1 MAVLLFQE
9 RMSEDPDVPPSIPM
23 SGGESRVNAEG
34 NPVGGRPRLQI
45 LLVEDNR
52 ADVFLVEEAIKAHGV
67 PAEIHAVE
75 DGAEAVAV
83 IERAEADPDAFFP
96 GIVLLDLNLPKK
108 SGAEVLRLM
117 RQSPR
122 FKTLPVIVL
131 TSSDSIRDRT
141 EVARLGADRY
151 FRKPATYDEFLEVG
165 AVLNEIMAEME
176 EKKGAN

>member
-1 MAVLLFQE
+1 
-9 RMSEDPDVPPSIPM
+9 MSEDSDTPM
-23 SGGESRVNAEG
+23 SVPTSAGEAEVKAAINHPDG
-34 NPVGGRPRLQI
+34 HPRLRI

-67 PAEIHAVE
+67 PAEIHSVE

-83 IERAEADPDAFFP
+83 IERAESDPDAFFP
-96 GIVLLDLNLPKK
+96 GIVVLDLNLPKK

-141 EVARLGADRY
+141 EVARLGANRY
-151 FRKPATYDEFLEVG
+151 FRKPATYDEFLKVG
-165 AVLNEIMAEME
+165 AVLNEMLAEIE
-176 EKKGAN
+176 DRKDTN

>member
-1 MAVLLFQE
+1 MTNPISV
-9 RMSEDPDVPPSIPM
+9 
-23 SGGESRVNAEG
+23 GEPRVNAEMDHR
-34 NPVGGRPRLQI
+34 NGRPRVRI

-83 IERAEADPDAFFP
+83 IERAETDPNAFFP
-96 GIVLLDLNLPKK
+96 GIVVLDLNLPKK

-131 TSSDSIRDRT
+131 TSSDSVRDRT

-165 AVLNEIMAEME
+165 AVLNEMLAEME
-176 EKKGAN
+176 GKN

>member
-1 MAVLLFQE
+1 MTV
-9 RMSEDPDVPPSIPM
+9 PM
-23 SGGESRVNAEG
+23 SVGDPQLGAETEHPG
-34 NPVGGRPRLQI
+34 DRPRLRI

-67 PAEIHAVE
+67 PVEIHAVE

-83 IERAEADPDAFFP
+83 IERAETDPDAFFP
-96 GIVLLDLNLPKK
+96 GIVVLDLNLPKK

-141 EVARLGADRY
+141 EVARLGANRY

-165 AVLNEIMAEME
+165 AVLNEMLAEME
-176 EKKGAN
+176 GKKGTN

>member
-1 MAVLLFQE
+1 MA
-9 RMSEDPDVPPSIPM
+9 IPI
-23 SGGESRVNAEG
+23 SAGEPQVNAETD
-34 NPVGGRPRLQI
+34 PSGGRSRLRI

-67 PAEIHAVE
+67 PVEIHAVE

-83 IERAEADPDAFFP
+83 IERAETDPDAFFP
-96 GIVLLDLNLPKK
+96 GIVVLDLNLPKK

-165 AVLNEIMAEME
+165 AVLNEMLAEME
-176 EKKGAN
+176 SKKGAN

>member
-1 MAVLLFQE
+1 MAALPFHE
-9 RMSEDPDVPPSIPM
+9 KMSEDPDIPM
-23 SGGESRVNAEG
+23 TVPMRAGEPQVSAETDPPAGRSRL
-34 NPVGGRPRLQI
+34 RI

-67 PAEIHAVE
+67 PVEIHAVE

-83 IERAEADPDAFFP
+83 IERAETDPDAFFP
-96 GIVLLDLNLPKK
+96 GIVVLDLNLPKK

-165 AVLNEIMAEME
+165 AVLNEMLAEME
-176 EKKGAN
+176 GKKGTN

>member
-1 MAVLLFQE
+1 
-9 RMSEDPDVPPSIPM
+9 MSEDPDAPM
-23 SGGESRVNAEG
+23 SVPISAGEPRVDAERDR
-34 NPVGGRPRLQI
+34 PGGRPRFRI

-52 ADVFLVEEAIKAHGV
+52 ADVFLVEEALKAHGV
-67 PAEIHAVE
+67 PADIHAVE

-83 IERAEADPDAFFP
+83 IERAESDPDAFFP
-96 GIVLLDLNLPKK
+96 GIVVLDLNLPKK

-141 EVARLGADRY
+141 EVARLGANRY

-165 AVLNEIMAEME
+165 AVLNEMLAEIE
-176 EKKGAN
+176 DKKGTN

>member
-1 MAVLLFQE
+1 
-9 RMSEDPDVPPSIPM
+9 MSDDPDTPMAIPM
-23 SGGESRVNAEG
+23 SAGEARAKAEL
-34 NPVGGRPRLQI
+34 NHSSGRPRLRI

-52 ADVFLVEEAIKAHGV
+52 ADIFLVEEAIKAHGV
-67 PAEIHAVE
+67 PVEVHAVE

-83 IERAEADPDAFFP
+83 IQRAETDPDAFFP
-96 GIVLLDLNLPKK
+96 GIVVLDLNLPKK

-131 TSSDSIRDRT
+131 TSSDSVRDRT

-165 AVLNEIMAEME
+165 AVLNEMLAEME
-176 EKKGAN
+176 GKKGKH

>member
-1 MAVLLFQE
+1 MT
-9 RMSEDPDVPPSIPM
+9 IPM
-23 SGGESRVNAEG
+23 SVEPRVNAEMDHRSG
-34 NPVGGRPRLQI
+34 SPRVRI

-52 ADVFLVEEAIKAHGV
+52 ADVFLVEEAIKAHAV
-67 PAEIHAVE
+67 PVEIHAVE

-83 IERAEADPDAFFP
+83 IERAETDPEAFCP
-96 GIVLLDLNLPKK
+96 VMVVLDLNLPKK

-117 RQSPR
+117 RESPR

-131 TSSDSIRDRT
+131 TSSDSVRDRT

-165 AVLNEIMAEME
+165 AVLNEMLAEIE
-176 EKKGAN
+176 GKKGPN